1 MCHDEVDSLTD
12 YLAKI
17 IFESF
22 SEMNTEFLC
31 HGGGGVVLPDWSI
44 LKAQFG
50 NVFAYKS
57 SPNTYF

>member
-22 SEMNTEFLC
+22 SEMSTEAC
-31 HGGGGVVLPDWSI
+31 TEAP
-44 LKAQFG
+44 
-50 NVFAYKS
+50 
-57 SPNTYF
+57 P